1 MLLSLGIPRA
11 LRIGPNS
18 NPRPPQTRSLSLRG
32 GRVEEKFFNVLISA
46 HLASE
51 ELLFLI
57 VETSELSEHLCYYHL
72 LPKSELLLLLRSPE
86 LMRENRGA
94 FELLAADGSQVAVC
108 VCRGGGFSLL

>member
-1 MLLSLGIPRA
+1 MLLSLSIPRA
-11 LRIGPNS
+11 LQIGLNS

-57 VETSELSEHLCYYHL
+57 VETSELSEHLCY
-72 LPKSELLLLLRSPE
+72 
-86 LMRENRGA
+86 
-94 FELLAADGSQVAVC
+94 
-108 VCRGGGFSLL
+108 